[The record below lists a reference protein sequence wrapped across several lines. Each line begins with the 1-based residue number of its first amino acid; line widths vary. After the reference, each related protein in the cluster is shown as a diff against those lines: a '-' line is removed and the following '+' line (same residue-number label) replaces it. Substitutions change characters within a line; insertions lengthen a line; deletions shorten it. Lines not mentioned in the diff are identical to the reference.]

1 MFLHARCYCKIWNNP
16 FWTYQRKN
24 WLLLAA
30 TFFFKFF
37 FLLCRY
43 RLKKI
48 DILEKWLQ
56 GADKV
61 EKNGYVSNFVRQK
74 FQNNEQ
80 ELSGTMEKKI
90 NRLCI
95 NFERRWQAASR
106 LKDLFLKQN
115 EDWLKEDFI
124 LELNEPLPSTSS
136 AGRPRLPFSEQSSR
150 TQRRTASKVSEE
162 HKQDWALLVQA
173 AKYFTC
179 AGCFVNLVILPM
191 YLTYFVY
198 LTLSKRS

>member
-1 MFLHARCYCKIWNNP
+1 M
-16 FWTYQRKN
+16 
-24 WLLLAA
+24 
-30 TFFFKFF
+30 
-37 FLLCRY
+37 Y

-48 DILEKWLQ
+48 DLLEKWLQ

-115 EDWLKEDFI
+115 DDWLKEDFI

-136 AGRPRLPFSEQSSR
+136 AGRPRLPFSEQFG
-150 TQRRTASKVSEE
+150 T
-162 HKQDWALLVQA
+162 
-173 AKYFTC
+173 
-179 AGCFVNLVILPM
+179 
-191 YLTYFVY
+191 
-198 LTLSKRS
+198 